1 MMNRMMMAQALRGG
15 MGGAGQPNTAGQLN
29 STLGGGS
36 FFSRQQPMGF
46 SERIQAGWQQPQMMG
61 GNLGHTA
68 QGLFGQGM
76 ATLGQM
82 RPDLNLSGAQ
92 GGPMGMDMGQLLS
105 RAGLGG
111 QGGSA
116 PMGAAPAAQPEAQPV
131 NPRAAFFGRLMQGIR
146 DRAQS

>member
-15 MGGAGQPNTAGQLN
+15 AVQPSAPSTAGQLN

-46 SERIQAGWQQPQMMG
+46 SERIQAGWQQPPMMG

-82 RPDLNLSGAQ
+82 RPDLNLSGVAPQ
-92 GGPMGMDMGQLLS
+92 
-105 RAGLGG
+105 A
-111 QGGSA
+111 A
-116 PMGAAPAAQPEAQPV
+116 PMMGEQPAQPAQPAQPS
-131 NPRAAFFGRLMQGIR
+131 NPRAAFFGRLMQGMR